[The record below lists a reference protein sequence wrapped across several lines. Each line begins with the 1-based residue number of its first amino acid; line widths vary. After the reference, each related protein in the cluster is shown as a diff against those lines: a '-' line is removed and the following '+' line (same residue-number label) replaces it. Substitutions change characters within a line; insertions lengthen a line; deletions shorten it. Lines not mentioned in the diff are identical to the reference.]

1 IAKCTR
7 AGFLDDARV
16 AAGRV
21 AALHDRGTSKR
32 AIAMKLRQ
40 KGVDAR
46 TVDEAVASVAGT
58 DSELEAARAYVRRRR
73 LRDKDKQKAL
83 ASLARQGFS
92 YGVAKR
98 ALEDDEPA

>member
-1 IAKCTR
+1 
-7 AGFLDDARV
+7 
-16 AAGRV
+16 
-21 AALHDRGTSKR
+21 
-32 AIAMKLRQ
+32 
-40 KGVDAR
+40 
-46 TVDEAVASVAGT
+46 
-58 DSELEAARAYVRRRR
+58 VRRRR